1 MDIDNT
7 TTPPPQASN
16 KVPLLNLNLN
26 AAGGA
31 APYKRPPFQEPLTPR
46 ASMERPGLK
55 PRRLQFSSSSS
66 SSSSSS
72 GEEETKTPAAD
83 QQKQRR
89 RAFLLKS
96 AKCNAC
102 APFSDSSSPAATGNV
117 TLCVECTDKRTKSIA
132 SMFQNLCV

>member
-1 MDIDNT
+1 MDIENT
-7 TTPPPQASN
+7 TTTPQASN
-16 KVPLLNLNLN
+16 KVPLLNLNVN
-26 AAGGA
+26 

-66 SSSSSS
+66 SSSS
-72 GEEETKTPAAD
+72 GEEESKTPAAD

-102 APFSDSSSPAATGNV
+102 APFWDSSSPAATGNV

>member
-7 TTPPPQASN
+7 TITTTPQASN
-16 KVPLLNLNLN
+16 TVPLLNLNVN

-31 APYKRPPFQEPLTPR
+31 APYKRPAFQEPLTPR

-66 SSSSSS
+66 SSSSS
-72 GEEETKTPAAD
+72 GEEETKAPAAD